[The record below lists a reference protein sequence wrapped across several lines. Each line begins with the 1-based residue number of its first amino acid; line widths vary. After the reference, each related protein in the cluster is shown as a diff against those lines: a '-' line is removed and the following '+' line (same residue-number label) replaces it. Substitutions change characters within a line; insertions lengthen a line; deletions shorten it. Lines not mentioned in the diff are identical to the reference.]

1 MAEYNTGACDEMDWQ
16 SIQAPA
22 NMIQVISQLHRE
34 LRADLKQDIAS
45 SINMNAQ
52 QHRCQQVTSDSI
64 RETVQT
70 AMDEWFTDNQ
80 KNLKPLK
87 EGTEPASPE
96 TLKPELVSEPDD
108 FCHRAQVEELTRKL
122 ELADSELADLN
133 SQLKA
138 TQSRAD
144 QLRSM
149 IIPNDGKPILDSE
162 IERLFSEVRATTQIV
177 ACRLY
182 SKRGTYQNPKTGD
195 SKAFFKEIED
205 LSPDCQRDAIHT
217 YLFLFI
223 RQQFFPRNI
232 RGCNIGNH
240 YPNLEKALAAT
251 EWQLTEAVK
260 NSHPGGMAFPLVAQN
275 CLGLTTISS
284 GAHQKELNDWTRA
297 TFKCIDLLKGESD
310 EPDSYAAYLEEFF
323 KPAETDD
330 TNTQGIGRRKLKKLC
345 EKAHELGIL
354 MRRATDTFQVFIV
367 KDDLPFTDCE
377 DVAEELRCN
386 GGRDSSRTKVVD
398 FCLFGGLRKISS
410 DYPTKPIL
418 LEKAM
423 VSTRFVGSTG

>member
-45 SINMNAQ
+45 SINMMNAQ
-52 QHRCQQVTSDSI
+52 QHRCQQ
-64 RETVQT
+64 
-70 AMDEWFTDNQ
+70 
-80 KNLKPLK
+80 NLKPLK

-260 NSHPGGMAFPLVAQN
+260 NSHPGGV
-275 CLGLTTISS
+275 
-284 GAHQKELNDWTRA
+284 HQKELNDWTRA
-297 TFKCIDLLKGESD
+297 TFKCIDILKGESD

-410 DYPTKPIL
+410 DYPAKPIL